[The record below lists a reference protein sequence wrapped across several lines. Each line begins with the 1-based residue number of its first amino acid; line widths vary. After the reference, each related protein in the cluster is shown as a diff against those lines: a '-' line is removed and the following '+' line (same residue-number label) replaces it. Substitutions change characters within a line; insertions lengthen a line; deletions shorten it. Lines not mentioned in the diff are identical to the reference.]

1 MRKRW
6 MLVVFDIAVL
16 TGFGAYMAMTVWRLP
31 EALRQRLL
39 TSSLGMLAR
48 LTGIAG

>member
-6 MLVVFDIAVL
+6 LLLFDIVVL

-31 EALRQRLL
+31 EAMRHRLVS
-39 TSSLGMLAR
+39 SSLGMLAR
-48 LTGIAG
+48 LTGMAG